1 MTLHA
6 VIVDDEPSGRKAV
19 LDNCRLHP
27 DIEVLAEC
35 ASGIEAI
42 DLVRAK
48 RPHVAFLDVQMKPM
62 TGIEIA
68 AQLPPEDTP
77 VIVFVTA
84 YDQYAVRAFELN
96 AVDYLL
102 KPFDAERFGR
112 TLARVRARVGDR
124 LTFDARQEARNLVL
138 AAARELR
145 SHVRS
150 REDERLIIEVGG
162 RVSFVDPLDVEY
174 IEVDRNYVI
183 IATAQQSYRVRATLG
198 EIEERLTLPRF
209 VRIHRSVIINTAMID
224 TVEKWFHGEYGITLG
239 SGRRFTSGRTY
250 RHRMQGLLLRRR
262 SAGE

>member
-1 MTLHA
+1 MTLQA
-6 VIVDDEPSGRKAV
+6 VIVDDEPSGRKAL
-19 LDNCRLHP
+19 LDSCRSHP
-27 DIEVLAEC
+27 HIEVLAEC
-35 ASGIEAI
+35 TSGVEAI
-42 DLVRAK
+42 DLIRAK
-48 RPHVAFLDVQMKPM
+48 RPHVAFLDVQMKPI
-62 TGIEIA
+62 TGIEVA

-102 KPFDAERFGR
+102 KPFDAGRFGR
-112 TLARVRARVGDR
+112 MLERVRTRVGDR
-124 LTFDARQEARNLVL
+124 LTLEARQEARNLVL

-145 SHVRS
+145 TNPRS
-150 REDERLIIEVGG
+150 GEAERLIIEVGG

-183 IATAQQSYRVRATLG
+183 IATKQQSYRVRATLA

-209 VRIHRSVIINTAMID
+209 VRVHRSVIINIAMIES
-224 TVEKWFHGEYGITLG
+224 VEKWFHGEYGITLR

-262 SAGE
+262 SAGD